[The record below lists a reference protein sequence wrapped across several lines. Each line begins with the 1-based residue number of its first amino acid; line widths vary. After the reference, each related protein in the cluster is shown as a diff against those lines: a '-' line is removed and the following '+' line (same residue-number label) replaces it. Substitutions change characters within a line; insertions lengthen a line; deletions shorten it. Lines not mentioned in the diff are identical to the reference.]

1 LTERGNEGETKENRP
16 PMIDSLRR
24 LAARIDR
31 EWKSAGS
38 RISAFPAI
46 AARALTDAQPHRQ
59 YDLPSL
65 AEWTLSQRTFPQTCN
80 PFGPSG
86 PPAFTIWSDG
96 RFFANVYAYAT
107 PEVVIHDHDFA
118 GAFANLSGTNIH
130 ATYEFAGPERIVPA
144 VHVGKLAVHEVE
156 VVRPGDVRRI
166 DPGRRFIHQ
175 VWHVDQP
182 TVVLVIRTG
191 PRSAPSRRQFQY
203 LRAGFATEVFRND
216 SMSLDAPERFRYT
229 RKMAE
234 CLRTESGGGI
244 DYLKLLLQ
252 HEQPWDAAWHLL
264 ENWRYLRAHG
274 ALEELIRLGARHQG
288 AWFAG
293 LSDAG
298 SEVDLFNSI
307 QWAGVQSVQD
317 RIALALLLTF
327 HGWRPMREWLERL
340 LPGASPE
347 DRFVESLRRLGDEGV
362 IPLQLGAEGQAML
375 SCILKSDGNRGA
387 WRREVRES
395 FEVANRG
402 DWAVANAIDRKLR
415 EHRLL
420 APLFVSPS

>member
-1 LTERGNEGETKENRP
+1 
-16 PMIDSLRR
+16 MIDSFRR
-24 LAARIDR
+24 LAARIDS

-38 RISAFPAI
+38 RVSAFPAI
-46 AARALTDAQPHRQ
+46 AARALSDAQPHRE
-59 YDLPSL
+59 YDLASL
-65 AEWTLSQRTFPQTCN
+65 AEWTLSQRTFPETCN
-80 PFGPSG
+80 PFGPQG

-96 RFFANVYAYAT
+96 RFFANIYAYAT

-118 GAFANLSGTNIH
+118 GAFANLSGTTIH
-130 ATYEFAGPERIVPA
+130 ATYAFADAERIVPS
-144 VHVGKLAVHEVE
+144 VHVGEVAVYDVE

-191 PRSAPSRRQFQY
+191 PQSAMRRQFQY

-216 SMSLDAPERFRYT
+216 AMSLEAPERFRYT

-234 CLRTESGGGI
+234 CLRTASGGGVG
-244 DYLKLLLQ
+244 YLKLLLQ
-252 HEQPWDAAWHLL
+252 QEQPWDAAWHLL

-274 ALEELIRLGARHQG
+274 ALEDLIRLGTRHQG
-288 AWFAG
+288 KWFAG

-307 QWAGVQSVQD
+307 QWAGVSSVGD

-327 HGWRPMREWLERL
+327 PGWRPMREWLERL

-347 DRFVESLRRLGDEGV
+347 DRFVESLGRLSDEGV

-375 SCILKSDGNRGA
+375 SCILKSDGNRDA

-395 FEVANRG
+395 FEVRNRG

-420 APLFVSPS
+420 APLFSGESRNTIRT

>member
-1 LTERGNEGETKENRP
+1 
-16 PMIDSLRR
+16 MIDSLRR
-24 LAARIDR
+24 LAARIDS
-31 EWKSAGS
+31 EWKPAGS
-38 RISAFPAI
+38 RVSAFPAI
-46 AARALTDAQPHRQ
+46 AARALSDAQPHRQ
-59 YDLPSL
+59 YDLASL
-65 AEWTLSQRTFPQTCN
+65 AEWTLSQRSFPQACN
-80 PFGPSG
+80 PFGPQG

-96 RFFANVYAYAT
+96 RFFANIYAYAT

-118 GAFANLSGTNIH
+118 GAFVNLSGTTIH
-130 ATYEFAGPERIVPA
+130 ATYEFADAERIVPA
-144 VHVGKLAVHEVE
+144 VHVGELAVHDVE

-203 LRAGFATEVFRND
+203 LRAGIATEVFRD
-216 SMSLDAPERFRYT
+216 DAMSVRGPERFRYT

-234 CLRTESGGGI
+234 CLRASSSGGV

-264 ENWRYLRAHG
+264 DHWRYLRSLG
-274 ALEELIRLGARHQG
+274 ALDDLIRLGSRHQG

-307 QWAGVQSVQD
+307 QWASVRSVQD

-327 HGWRPMREWLERL
+327 RGWHPMREWLERL
-340 LPGASPE
+340 LPGAAPE
-347 DRFVESLRRLGDEGV
+347 DRFVESLGRLGDEGT
-362 IPLQLGAEGQAML
+362 IPLQLGPEGQAML
-375 SCILKSDGNRGA
+375 SCILKSNGNRNA

-402 DWAVANAIDRKLR
+402 DWAVASAIDRKLR

-420 APLFVSPS
+420 ETLFVG